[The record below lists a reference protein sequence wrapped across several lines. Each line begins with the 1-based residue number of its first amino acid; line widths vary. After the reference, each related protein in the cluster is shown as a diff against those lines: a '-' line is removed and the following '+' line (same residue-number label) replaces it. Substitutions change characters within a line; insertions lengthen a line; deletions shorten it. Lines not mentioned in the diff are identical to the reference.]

1 MTLLGW
7 HSSIMDII
15 ILCERI
21 FFVFV
26 FLMFLPKMQ
35 LYLIFP
41 LLWSVWIE
49 GERERGSRGKWVE
62 LAYFQP
68 TLLYSI
74 VPFSL
79 SLTQTGHYSLVPFF
93 LGTWIQMSL
102 KPVVIG
108 YSYTPD
114 PLNISHLCSL
124 HLWKP
129 MFVVLSKY
137 MYCIYWEKIFKKRK
151 IK

>member
-7 HSSIMDII
+7 HGSIMDII

-21 FFVFV
+21 FL
-26 FLMFLPKMQ
+26 FLCFQCSCQRCNFILFS
-35 LYLIFP
+35 LSYGLFG
-41 LLWSVWIE
+41 LR
-49 GERERGSRGKWVE
+49 ERERGSRGKWVE

-93 LGTWIQMSL
+93 WYMDSN
-102 KPVVIG
+102 VIKTSG
-108 YSYTPD
+108 NRLIAI
-114 PLNISHLCSL
+114 PLT
-124 HLWKP
+124 LWTSP
-129 MFVVLSKY
+129 IFVVCTCGRL
-137 MYCIYWEKIFKKRK
+137 CL
-151 IK
+151 

>member
-21 FFVFV
+21 FL
-26 FLMFLPKMQ
+26 FLCFQCSCQRCNFILFSLSYGPFG
-35 LYLIFP
+35 LR
-41 LLWSVWIE
+41 
-49 GERERGSRGKWVE
+49 ERERGSRGKWVE

-79 SLTQTGHYSLVPFF
+79 SLTQTGNYSLVPFF

-102 KPVVIG
+102 KPVVNRLIAV
-108 YSYTPD
+108 
-114 PLNISHLCSL
+114 PLT
-124 HLWKP
+124 LWTSP
-129 MFVVLSKY
+129 IFVVCTCGSL
-137 MYCIYWEKIFKKRK
+137 CL
-151 IK
+151 